1 LAIGKTSL
9 LPENDRM
16 SVSLKE
22 YLAGIDVSMG
32 GRVAEELS
40 EHEKLSCRRTI
51 DITITFSIVYGAENV
66 TSGASSDIMNA
77 TRTAQAMVK
86 VSNIGLRLHEQF

>member
-1 LAIGKTSL
+1 
-9 LPENDRM
+9 M

-51 DITITFSIVYGAENV
+51 DITITFSSIWRRKCHKWSKLGYHECDPYG
-66 TSGASSDIMNA
+66 TSYG
-77 TRTAQAMVK
+77 Q
-86 VSNIGLRLHEQF
+86 GE